1 MALEA
6 SPVNER
12 KRVKVYELKDSDW
25 WDRGTGFVAVQI
37 ILVSVPFKR
46 RKLLNVISIGSK
58 N

>member
-25 WDRGTGFVAVQI
+25 WDRGTGFVAVHI
-37 ILVSVPFKR
+37 ILVSGYVLRIRPP
-46 RKLLNVISIGSK
+46 
-58 N
+58 